1 MEKKKI
7 LLVDDDI
14 DLLEQS
20 KISFESKGFKVSTA
34 ESAEAGWISFQKEK
48 HDSVV
53 IDLIMEEHDSG
64 FILSYKIK
72 KDEYGKNIPVYIL
85 TSATYL
91 TGYKFGVSTEEEKEW
106 IYCDEIINKP
116 VVIEDLIQKIENYYQ
131 KKEDIQKAL
140 ERIPPE

>member
-1 MEKKKI
+1 MEKRKV

-20 KISFESKGFKVSTA
+20 KISFESKGYNVVTA
-34 ESAEAGWISFQKEK
+34 ENVEGGWQLFQKEK
-48 HDSVV
+48 PDAVV

-116 VVIEDLIQKIENYYQ
+116 AVTEDLIEKIENYYLR
-131 KKEDIQKAL
+131 KEEIQKS
-140 ERIPPE
+140 